1 MFGWIN
7 VWVNKWE
14 CKSVWVQE
22 SVSKWVIN
30 VIDYVSGIEKQKKGV
45 SMSMSEKV
53 KEYLN

>member
-1 MFGWIN
+1 M
-7 VWVNKWE
+7 
-14 CKSVWVQE
+14 SVWVQE

>member
-14 CKSVWVQE
+14 CMSVWVQE